1 VSHRQFRHI
10 VIAMAFLVSA
20 VVFILWPAQRYLPA
34 GLNGW
39 VIRVLSAFF
48 FPAAAMAILW
58 VFRRLASK
66 DPLRANYERFRRTYE
81 LVVDAAVVL
90 MVGVHLTLLATLF
103 GVQTWVGHLF
113 AFLLGGALVFVG
125 NILPRVRP
133 NNVIGIRT
141 PWALRNERT
150 WTRTH
155 RIEGYA
161 VVLFGI
167 TLLAT
172 TLLDF
177 QKTWRVILLGTV
189 ISILGLPVLSFF
201 LWRSG
206 PRSRQQRNSDTI

>member
-1 VSHRQFRHI
+1 VSHRQFRYLVI
-10 VIAMAFLVSA
+10 VMAFLVSA
-20 VVFILWPAQRYLPA
+20 VVFTLWPAQRHLPA

-66 DPLRANYERFRRTYE
+66 DPLRANYERFRRTFE
-81 LVVDAAVVL
+81 LVLDAVVVL
-90 MVGVHLTLLATLF
+90 MVGVHLTLLATLL
-103 GVQTWVGHLF
+103 GAQIRVGHLF
-113 AFLLGGALVFVG
+113 SFLLGGALVFVG
-125 NILPRVRP
+125 NILPRIRP

-141 PWALRNERT
+141 PWTLRDERT

-155 RIEGYA
+155 RIGGYA
-161 VVLFGI
+161 VVLFGVA
-167 TLLAT
+167 LLAT

-206 PRSRQQRNSDTI
+206 ERLHQQKNSDAN